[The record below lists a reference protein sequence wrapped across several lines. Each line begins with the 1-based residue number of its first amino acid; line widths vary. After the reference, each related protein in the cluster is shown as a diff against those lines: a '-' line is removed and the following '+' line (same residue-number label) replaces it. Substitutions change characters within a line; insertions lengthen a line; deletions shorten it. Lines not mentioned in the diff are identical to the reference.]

1 MEHKALIKK
10 GILLTI
16 VYAFIMSITAL
27 VAKQMQTQVPV
38 FAVVFWQ
45 SVICL
50 IILLPQMKGHIKA
63 RSFEVWKIHLVRSVG
78 GFAGFLFY
86 YWSLNHIPLVEASL
100 LRSCAPL
107 CVPLVVLLIHKM
119 GMPRKR
125 WWPMIVGFIG
135 VALIIHPTPSHFNPW
150 HLVGFLSAL
159 GLALSMVTTR
169 MLSRHVSGQET
180 LFVYFFISCV
190 LSALLAGLM
199 SQSLF
204 IPMGLWPQMLVV
216 GLTLYVG
223 MFLYNKAY
231 SYAPASVISPISYI
245 GVVFSGLW
253 GLLVW
258 QHLPDIYALS
268 GMVLIFISIL
278 ISARM
283 VKNA

>member
-1 MEHKALIKK
+1 MEPKALIKK

-27 VAKQMQTQVPV
+27 VAKQLQTQVAV

-50 IILLPQMKGHIKA
+50 IILLPQMKGRIKA
-63 RSFEVWKIHLVRSVG
+63 RSFVIWKIHLVRSVG

-107 CVPLVVLLIHKM
+107 CVPLVVLLIHKI
-119 GMPRKR
+119 GMPRNR
-125 WWPMIVGFIG
+125 WLPMVVGFIG
-135 VALIIHPTPSHFNPW
+135 VALIIQPIPSHINPW
-150 HLVGFLSAL
+150 HLIGFLSAL

-169 MLSRHVSGQET
+169 MLSRHVTGQET
-180 LFVYFFISCV
+180 LFVYFFLSCV
-190 LSALLAGLM
+190 LSAVLASLM
-199 SQSLF
+199 SESLF
-204 IPMGLWPQMLVV
+204 VPMGLWPQMLVV

-258 QHLPDIYALS
+258 QHLPDVYALS

>member
-27 VAKQMQTQVPV
+27 VAKQLQTQVAV

-45 SVICL
+45 SIICL
-50 IILLPQMKGHIKA
+50 VILLPQMKGRIKA
-63 RSFEVWKIHLVRSVG
+63 RPAEVWKIHLVRSVG

-86 YWSLNHIPLVEASL
+86 YWSLNHIPLIEASL

-107 CVPLVVLLIHKM
+107 CVPLVVLLIHKV

-125 WWPMIVGFIG
+125 WWPMVVGFVG
-135 VALIIHPTPSHFNPW
+135 VALIIQPTPNHVNPW
-150 HLVGFLSAL
+150 HLIGFLSAL

-180 LFVYFFISCV
+180 LFVYFFISSV
-190 LSALLAGLM
+190 LSALLAAFL
-199 SQSLF
+199 SESLLV
-204 IPMGLWPQMLVV
+204 PLDLWPQMLVV

-231 SYAPASVISPISYI
+231 SYAPASIISPISYI

-258 QHLPDIYALS
+258 QHLPDLYALS